1 MCIMFSKTCVAGLFL
16 IKFCKMRKTFCIL
29 KLKQLMLEAEVFDL
43 KLHENWDN
51 IYDKT
56 IHYQFSYNIK
66 KHTGKSYFQS
76 FISANSTPTDTT
88 DLRSKILKSSKR
100 QNLNLSHSSVILNP
114 CRVCIN
120 ILCCT
125 MSQFHSSNINIVS
138 YKYYNK
144 NKHVSCNIFVLKY
157 FYKFSSHASLF
168 NIHSV

>member
-66 KHTGKSYFQS
+66 KHTGKSLLSVLHICKFHAHRYNWSQIKNFKKFQK
-76 FISANSTPTDTT
+76 T
-88 DLRSKILKSSKR
+88 KLKFVTLKCYSESM
-100 QNLNLSHSSVILNP
+100 QS
-114 CRVCIN
+114 
-120 ILCCT
+120 
-125 MSQFHSSNINIVS
+125 M
-138 YKYYNK
+138 YKYTLLY
-144 NKHVSCNIFVLKY
+144 HVTIS
-157 FYKFSSHASLF
+157 
-168 NIHSV
+168 